1 MKVLAIDTATEQCSV
16 AVRLDGRVFE
26 QRVLTPRGHAELL
39 LPMVDGVMAEAG
51 CTLAD
56 LDGLAFGRGPGA
68 FTGVRIAVGAIQ
80 GISLGSGLPVVGVS
94 TLAAVAQQFA
104 KVGEAVLVC
113 MDARMNE
120 VYWGIYARSSDGL
133 MTLQGLEHVGSP
145 ESVSLAARPAQI
157 GAGTGFNAYPVLKER
172 FPGLQTVA
180 SALPTAGDVALLAE
194 GALQRG
200 EGVHAADAQP
210 VYLRDQVAW
219 AKSV

>member
-1 MKVLAIDTATEQCSV
+1 MKLLAIDTATEQCSA
-16 AVRLDGRVFE
+16 AVRLDGRTVE

-39 LPMVDGVMAEAG
+39 LPMVEQVMAEAG

-80 GISLGSGLPVVGVS
+80 GISLGTGLPVVAIS

-104 KVGEAVLVC
+104 QPGEAVLVC

-120 VYWGIYARSSDGL
+120 VYWGIYACVDGVVQ
-133 MTLQGLEHVGSP
+133 LQGSEQVGSP
-145 ESVSLAARPAQI
+145 ESVTLGGQRVTAAV
-157 GAGTGFNAYPVLKER
+157 GTGFRAYPILKER
-172 FPGLQTVA
+172 HVGLHIDDT
-180 SALPTAGDVALLAE
+180 ALPRAGDIALLGEQALIRGQGRAAAE
-194 GALQRG
+194 
-200 EGVHAADAQP
+200 AQP

-219 AKSV
+219 AKQP